1 MRSAISDLQFAA
13 VNNRLVNCKPIVYKS
28 RWNLLYMHD
37 GIVELFFFHSGDVF
51 RYALCLYGRNVFFE
65 GSGLNEY
72 LYEVRKT

>member
-1 MRSAISDLQFAA
+1 
-13 VNNRLVNCKPIVYKS
+13 
-28 RWNLLYMHD
+28 MHD